1 MYSRSSFAYNDF
13 IDSKSVVW
21 YYSGMDHNEIERKWQ
36 KIWDEQGI
44 NTFHDGGDKCYVL
57 EMLPYPSG
65 AQLHMGHW
73 YNYGVSD
80 SYARFMRMQGKNVFQ
95 PMGFDAFGLP
105 AENFAIKTGIHP
117 KDSTDKNIATM
128 ERQLSDMGV
137 MFDWSH
143 EIYTCRPDYYK
154 WTQWLFLQL
163 YKNGLCYQK
172 KAPVN
177 WCPSCQTVI
186 ANEQVVDGK
195 CERCKSEVVHK
206 EMTQWFFKITDYAE
220 KLLDGIDKLDWPEKT
235 KTMQRNWIG
244 KSVGGEVHFDLVKP
258 KGDIKT
264 IKVFTTRAD
273 TLFGVTYVV
282 LAPEHPYVK
291 ALTTPKYKKTVEA
304 YVAAAAKRTDI
315 ERTSATKDKTG
326 EFIGAYCINPLN
338 GDKVPVLVADYCLNS
353 YGTGAVMGVAAHD
366 TRDYAFAVK
375 NNMKIVRVI
384 NAEDGKGELPYTEYG
399 VLTSSGKFD
408 GMKSKDA
415 IPAILD
421 ELEKIGHGGKKV
433 NYRMRD
439 WSVSRQRY
447 WGAPIPIIYCEHC
460 GAVPVP
466 EKDLPVELPYDVNFT
481 PDGKSPLGL
490 NEEFMNCTCPVCG
503 KPARR
508 ESDTLDTFVC
518 SSWYYLRYP
527 DAHNDKAPF
536 DSKIVNKLLPVDCYV
551 GGAEHACSH
560 LLYSRFITKVL
571 HDLGYIDFDEPFKRL
586 VHQGVILGPDGMR
599 MSKSR
604 GNVISADPLIEKY
617 GSDALRLY
625 LMFGFD
631 YTEGGPWSDGGIAS
645 CSKFMDRIERLVIEV
660 KDEKADEKDG
670 ALDYELNYCI
680 KKVSEDIPDFHF
692 NTAVARC
699 MELVNAMYKYR
710 SESNYNP
717 KYLKYALSVLVK
729 LMAPMAPHF
738 CDELNSLMGG
748 KKSLMLEKY
757 PVCDES
763 KLVKSTT
770 EYAVQVNSK
779 IKCKIT
785 LPQGIAVDEIKA
797 LALKNG
803 EVVSLLGGA
812 APKKIIVIPE
822 RLINFVV

>member
-1 MYSRSSFAYNDF
+1 MRYAINSAFRIPNSEFVRGTMN
-13 IDSKSVVW
+13 
-21 YYSGMDHNEIERKWQ
+21 HPEIEKKWQ
-36 KIWDEQGI
+36 KRWNEQGI
-44 NTFHDGGDKCYVL
+44 NTYRHGGEKCYVL

-73 YNYGVSD
+73 YNYGVTD
-80 SYARFMRMQGKNVFQ
+80 SYARFMRMSGKNVFQ

-105 AENFAIKTGIHP
+105 AENYAIKTGIHP

-128 ERQLSDMGV
+128 ERQLADMGV

-143 EIYTCRPDYYK
+143 ELFTCRPDYYK

-177 WCPSCQTVI
+177 YCPSCQTVI

-195 CERCKSEVVHK
+195 CERCKTEVVHK
-206 EMTQWFFKITDYAE
+206 EMTQWFFKITAYAE
-220 KLLDGIDKLDWPEKT
+220 KLLAGLDALDWPEKT

-244 KSVGGEVHFDLVKP
+244 KSVGGEVVFDLEKLVDGI
-258 KGDIKT
+258 KGVT
-264 IKVFTTRAD
+264 VFTTRAD

-282 LAPEHPYVK
+282 LAPEHPFVSK
-291 ALTTPKYKKTVEA
+291 LTTAENAAAVEK
-304 YVAAAAKRTDI
+304 YVAESAKRTDI

-326 EFIGAYCINPLN
+326 VFTGSYCINPLN
-338 GDKVPVLVADYCLNS
+338 GERVPILVADYCLAT

-366 TRDYAFAVK
+366 TRDYDFAVK
-375 NNMKIVRVI
+375 NGMKIVRVV
-384 NAEDGKGELPYTEYG
+384 NAEKGEADLPFTDYG
-399 VLTSSGKFD
+399 VLVNSGKFD

-421 ELEKIGHGGKKV
+421 ELEKLGHGGRKI

-466 EKDLPVELPYDVNFT
+466 EKDLPVELPYNVNFT
-481 PDGKSPLGL
+481 PDGKSPLASCK
-490 NEEFMNCTCPVCG
+490 EFYETTCPVCG
-503 KPARR
+503 KKARR
-508 ESDTLDTFVC
+508 EVDTLDTFVC

-527 DAHNDKAPF
+527 DAHNADKPF
-536 DSKIVNKLLPVDCYV
+536 DSKIVNELLPVDCYV

-571 HDLGYIDFDEPFKRL
+571 HDLGYVDFDEPFKRL
-586 VHQGVILGPDGMR
+586 VHQGVILGPDGYR

-604 GNVISADPLIEKY
+604 GNVISADPIIKQY

-631 YTEGGPWSDGGIAS
+631 YTEGGPWSDSGIGA
-645 CSKFMDRIERLVIEV
+645 CAKFMDRIERLVEDV
-660 KDEKADEKDG
+660 KSVKPDKSAG

-680 KKVSEDIPDFHF
+680 KHVGEDIPAFRF

-710 SESNYNP
+710 ADKSYKPE
-717 KYLKYALSVLVK
+717 YLKHVLEVFVRC
-729 LMAPMAPHF
+729 LAPLAPHF
-738 CDELNSLMGG
+738 CEELNEMLGG
-748 KKSLMLEKY
+748 KKSLFTERF

-763 KLVKSTT
+763 KLVKSVT
-770 EYAVQVNSK
+770 EYAVQINSR
-779 IKCKIT
+779 IKCKIV
-785 LPQGIAVDEIKA
+785 LAQGLDAKAIEAQALENADVIAAI
-797 LALKNG
+797 
-803 EVVSLLGGA
+803 GGA
-812 APKKIIVIPE
+812 PIKKVIVIPE
-822 RLINFVV
+822 RLINIIV

>member
-1 MYSRSSFAYNDF
+1 
-13 IDSKSVVW
+13 
-21 YYSGMDHNEIERKWQ
+21 MDHKAIEKKWQ
-36 KIWDEQGI
+36 KRWAELGV
-44 NTFHDGGDKCYVL
+44 NKFKGEGEKKYVL

-73 YNYGVSD
+73 YNYGVTD
-80 SYARFMRMQGKNVFQ
+80 SYARFLRMNGYDIFQ

-105 AENFAIKTGIHP
+105 AENYAIKTGIHP
-117 KDSTDKNIATM
+117 KDSTDKNISTM
-128 ERQLSDMGV
+128 ERQLADMGV
-137 MFDWSH
+137 MFDFDH
-143 EIYTCRPDYYK
+143 EIFTCRPDYYK

-195 CERCKSEVVHK
+195 CERCKTEVVHK

-220 KLLDGIDKLDWPEKT
+220 RLLDGLDKLDWPEKT

-244 KSVGGEVHFDLVKP
+244 KSVGGEAVFDLEKPIGDVKS
-258 KGDIKT
+258 IT
-264 IKVFTTRAD
+264 VFTTRAD

-282 LAPEHPYVK
+282 LAPEHPFVK
-291 ALTTPKYKKTVEA
+291 VITTPEQKAAVEE
-304 YVAAAAKRTDI
+304 YVAQAAKRTDI

-326 EFIGAYCINPLN
+326 VFTGSYCINPLN
-338 GDKVPVLVADYCLNS
+338 GVKVPVLVADYCLAT

-366 TRDYAFAVK
+366 TRDYDFAVK
-375 NNMKIVRVI
+375 NNMPIVRVV
-384 NAEDGKGELPYTEYG
+384 KGDTDELPYTDYG
-399 VLTSSGKFD
+399 VLTGSGKFD
-408 GMKSKDA
+408 GMNSKDA

-421 ELEKIGHGGKKV
+421 ELERIGHGGKKV

-466 EKDLPVELPYDVNFT
+466 EKDLPVELPYNVNFT
-481 PDGKSPLGL
+481 PDGKSPLSTCA
-490 NEEFMNCTCPVCG
+490 EFINTTCPICG
-503 KPARR
+503 KPAKR

-527 DAHNDKAPF
+527 DAHNDGAPF
-536 DSKIVNKLLPVDCYV
+536 DSDKINKMLPVDCYV

-571 HDLGYIDFDEPFKRL
+571 HDLGYVNFDEPFKRL
-586 VHQGVILGPDGMR
+586 IHQGVILGPDGMR

-604 GNVISADPLIEKY
+604 GNVISPDPLIEEY

-631 YTEGGPWSDGGIAS
+631 YIEGGPWSDSGIPS
-645 CSKFMDRIERLVIEV
+645 CARFMDRIERLVAEV
-660 KDEKADEKDG
+660 KDEREDG
-670 ALDYELNYCI
+670 SAGSLDYELNYCI
-680 KKVSEDIPDFHF
+680 KRVNEDIPQFSF

-710 SESNYNP
+710 SEKDYKP
-717 KYLKYALSVLVK
+717 AYLKYAVK
-729 LMAPMAPHF
+729 TLIKLLAPLAPHF
-738 CDELNSLMGG
+738 CEEMFESMGG
-748 KKSLMLEKY
+748 NKSGTIFDEQY
-757 PVCDES
+757 PKCDES
-763 KLVKSTT
+763 KLVKTTT
-770 EYAVQVNSK
+770 EYAVQINSK
-779 IKCKIT
+779 IKCKIV
-785 LPQGIAVDEIKA
+785 LPQGLNATAVQDAAMKNAEIKQL
-797 LALKNG
+797 LA
-803 EVVSLLGGA
+803 GA
-812 APKKIIVIPE
+812 TPKKIIVIPE